1 VSQVDDQWFLR
12 GKGLDVRASVQRHTG
27 FSLTELVVALAVAM
41 ILMAVGLPAFLRAYH
56 SYELSSAA
64 DQFADIVRLTRYE
77 AIRLNKQVPCVM
89 QPSATN
95 PGMTVLWA
103 DANRNGI
110 LDPGEKMVLL
120 GKSGDLM
127 DSGAVPNTPA
137 LIASAVN
144 SVATTAPPPTGSIW
158 FDARG
163 SLTAPTNVNVNV
175 FYLASPIAPEAG
187 YRAVVLMP
195 AGSIQIWTADVNGNW
210 QQLR

>member
-1 VSQVDDQWFLR
+1 VSQVGDQRFMR

-77 AIRLNKQVPCVM
+77 AIRLNKKVPCVM
-89 QPSATN
+89 QLSATY
-95 PGMTVLWA
+95 PGMTALWA
-103 DANRNGI
+103 DSNGNGI

-137 LIASAVN
+137 LIAGAVN

-187 YRAVVLMP
+187 YRAVLLMP